1 MQPFLWQKQQVGI
14 HFLPFCHLL
23 FWEWDFFFFNSLTP
37 NQADKS
43 GSRSTGLCFVSTR
56 HLRHDVC
63 RGELVCTG
71 LPCAKAKLSWVRRPH
86 WAGGR
91 QGCFMAQNSASHVLN
106 FSHRTGPR
114 TKSRPSVGWSW
125 AKTCWRALP
134 QGYVKY
140 RLLSFMFCSVVVERE
155 NCRKGQ
161 NRTVYIFLNLLC
173 CVSFQICCL
182 FSKPWGLFLALL
194 LHCSPWDAGAPQ
206 LCVRLL
212 LWGSVCS
219 TGPSHSSFS
228 SRRPNIRGPKKR
240 FLTEVLSDLSSVSL
254 WLWSVLCC
262 WHRDICTMQE
272 QKSGESGVAAWLCD
286 ELLCQT
292 GLIVI
297 CRTAVTAIEM

>member
-1 MQPFLWQKQQVGI
+1 MCWISQNRT
-14 HFLPFCHLL
+14 
-23 FWEWDFFFFNSLTP
+23 E
-37 NQADKS
+37 DKIS
-43 GSRSTGLCFVSTR
+43 SFSRM
-56 HLRHDVC
+56 
-63 RGELVCTG
+63 
-71 LPCAKAKLSWVRRPH
+71 KLSKNLLW
-86 WAGGR
+86 
-91 QGCFMAQNSASHVLN
+91 
-106 FSHRTGPR
+106 T
-114 TKSRPSVGWSW
+114 
-125 AKTCWRALP
+125 WRALP
-134 QGYVKY
+134 QGYVRY

-161 NRTVYIFLNLLC
+161 NRMMYIFLNLLC

-194 LHCSPWDAGAPQ
+194 LHCSPWDASAPQ

-262 WHRDICTMQE
+262 WHRDICTMQG